1 MILASLQQ
9 TPGNSVPCLDCRLRL
24 RGGECNE
31 NVPAL
36 YSRWRRAFH
45 SVSPG
50 EGGRNAGGR
59 GRRLSSN
66 RDFLFLVNLSSSRP
80 RKAPASPYF
89 RIDFAR
95 FAILPAPKSFMT
107 IVMSHNA
114 TVEYPIS
121 MSRCAQKSLQTVS
134 TPLATAINSLDMRWH
149 TTPPIPSVAQ
159 GRRRRPDERF
169 GCF

>member
-1 MILASLQQ
+1 MQ
-9 TPGNSVPCLDCRLRL
+9 RK
-24 RGGECNE
+24 
-31 NVPAL
+31 
-36 YSRWRRAFH
+36 RARPLFTVAARIH

-149 TTPPIPSVAQ
+149 TTPPIPNVAPGAAAKA
-159 GRRRRPDERF
+159 GRAIWLLLKYKTTANKKLADRERDELREMS
-169 GCF
+169 